1 MTEKHFILATAG
13 HVDHGKS
20 ALIQALTGTDPDRL
34 LEEKARGITIE
45 LGFAELNLVGPSG
58 NKFHL
63 GIIDVPGHE
72 DFVRNMIAGVGSID
86 LALLVVAADDGWMPQ
101 TEEHLQILMYLGVK
115 QIIVSLTKSDLGNID
130 AASVHIRE
138 QLKETSF
145 ADSLIVP
152 TSVRTGDGIEKLKT
166 ALASEFAV
174 LTEPRDIGK
183 PRLFVDRAFTLRG
196 IGTVVT
202 GTLTGGTLRA
212 GDIVFVQPRNI
223 QARIRS
229 LQSHGCD
236 VNVAKPGTRTAI
248 NLPGLAVGSDVKRGD
263 TITAVAYEPTF
274 ALDVFLTRSSRL
286 KRPTAIRSGTSAYI
300 HHGTRRVLA
309 KMILAE
315 TDSIAAGQNAIAQ
328 LRFDTPLLAFVGD
341 RLIVRDASQQH
352 TIAGGIVFNI
362 DSTPIGFRSNQERA
376 LLASRAAAPDD
387 VELAVSTEIALTGV
401 IEPSRLLERSRFSAV
416 EIAKALQRLKDH
428 GEIFLDDNVGAKI
441 LIWRDLHGRA
451 ARFIDTAH
459 RTYPERRGL
468 ELNALRGEFNSLS
481 PAVFD
486 ALIIDLCANGF
497 VRVGSA
503 IARNSHRAA
512 LPPQLQSAAESIRA
526 ALAKKPFDPPARG
539 SIASKNN
546 AAFQFLIET
555 GEIVE
560 VAPEV
565 VLLRDSFEK
574 MKARVLEFISTHGPA
589 TVSHLREALQS
600 SRRVMV
606 PFLQHLDHAGVTRRV
621 GDQRLL
627 AKKAVVVKLDDA
639 ESAGRS

>member
-263 TITAVAYEPTF
+263 TITAVAYEPTL

-286 KRPTAIRSGTSAYI
+286 KRPTAIKSGTSAYI

-315 TDSIAAGQNAIAQ
+315 TDSIAAGESAIAQ

-352 TIAGGIVFNI
+352 TIAGGIVFNV
-362 DSTPIGFRSNQERA
+362 DSTPTGFRSNQERA

-441 LIWRDLHGRA
+441 LIWRDLHGRV